1 MIMSTSGAI
10 NLIKGEVGYD
20 LDGMIILRGY
30 PLALVDHFEFRVFV
44 KNLQRLFGLA
54 TSNTVKTDCIEIYAK
69 ERLKV
74 CEVLDKLLANPASVL
89 MCGVLGVILS
99 TCI

>member
-10 NLIKGEVGYD
+10 NLIEGEVGYD
-20 LDGMIILRGY
+20 LAGMIILRGY

-44 KNLQRLFGLA
+44 KNLKQLFGLV
-54 TSNTVKTDCIEIYAK
+54 TSNTVKADCIEIYAK

-89 MCGVLGVILS
+89 MCGVLRVILS